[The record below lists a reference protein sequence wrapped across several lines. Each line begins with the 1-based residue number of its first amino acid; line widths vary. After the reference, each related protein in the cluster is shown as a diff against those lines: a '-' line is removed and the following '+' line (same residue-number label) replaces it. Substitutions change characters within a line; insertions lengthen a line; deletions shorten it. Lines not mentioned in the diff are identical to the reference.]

1 MTKGEGT
8 PFPCGKKGFPPPG
21 PLLPQKPLITT
32 ACLAGSLF
40 LWLPRHQAH
49 ARRWEEET
57 PAQRGCSIK
66 RPSIPAGP
74 AGSPIF
80 DKLTGKSFWKGG
92 VRGGRTFF
100 QKGFPP
106 RCFPCFKSSSAACN
120 LPLPA
125 RVPLRG
131 DWPHLGTT
139 VWGRPPVELSTRRR
153 LLLPGAA
160 GHQGPEKRWR

>member
-8 PFPCGKKGFPPPG
+8 PFPCGKKGFHPPG

-40 LWLPRHQAH
+40 FVAAASQGAHTPMGRGNTCSTRLLNQTPFHSHMSPQALPSSHR
-49 ARRWEEET
+49 
-57 PAQRGCSIK
+57 
-66 RPSIPAGP
+66 
-74 AGSPIF
+74 
-80 DKLTGKSFWKGG
+80 LTGKSFWKGG

-139 VWGRPPVELSTRRR
+139 VWGRPPVELFTRHGCFCRER
-153 LLLPGAA
+153 
-160 GHQGPEKRWR
+160 